1 MHFPPGDDGDDIAV
15 PLLPESE
22 NHEALLSTLPGNPYA
37 GWTEPA
43 LRSDK
48 MCWSLV
54 SFAYTLSYEL
64 GIFDSLIDHGKWY
77 PYPQAKTANE
87 GRRANRIGR
96 VLHIYVSQTCGRL
109 GFPNILPH
117 KGTETDVDYM
127 KMNVLLPESCEYH
140 PVLGEIYLIEIQLI
154 LSKPIGRQRMYSGH
168 GLRSLL

>member
-1 MHFPPGDDGDDIAV
+1 MHFPPGDDGDDIVV
-15 PLLPESE
+15 PLMPESE
-22 NHEALLSTLPGNPYA
+22 SQEALLSTLPGNPYA

-64 GIFDSLIDHGKWY
+64 GIFDSLVDHGKWY

-87 GRRANRIGR
+87 SPRANRIGR

-127 KMNVLLPESCEYH
+127 KMDMRLQNSRQYSPIR
-140 PVLGEIYLIEIQLI
+140 GETYLICV
-154 LSKPIGRQRMYSGH
+154 
-168 GLRSLL
+168 